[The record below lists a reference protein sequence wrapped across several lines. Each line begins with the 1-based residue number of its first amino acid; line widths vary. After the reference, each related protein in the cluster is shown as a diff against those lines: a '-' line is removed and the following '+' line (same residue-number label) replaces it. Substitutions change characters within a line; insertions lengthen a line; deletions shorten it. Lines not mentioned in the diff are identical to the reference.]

1 MADDTFETPGPGSDA
16 DEILRR
22 ARAAK
27 EDLSGLASAVAS
39 AGRKVAGKV
48 AIDARLRN
56 EPVKTLAIAFG
67 VGYVVGGGFFTP
79 TTSRFLRI
87 ATRLWL
93 LPAVRRELTNQQ
105 EYH

>member
-1 MADDTFETPGPGSDA
+1 MADESFDSPGRGSDA

-27 EDLSGLASAVAS
+27 EDLTALADAVAS
-39 AGRKVAGKV
+39 AGRKVVAKV
-48 AIDARLRN
+48 AIDERLRN

-79 TTSRFLRI
+79 TTGRFLRL

-93 LPAVRRELTNQQ
+93 LPAIRRELTNQQ

>member
-1 MADDTFETPGPGSDA
+1 MADETFDSPGAGSDA

-39 AGRKVAGKV
+39 AGRKVAARV
-48 AIDARLRN
+48 DIDARLRN

>member
-1 MADDTFETPGPGSDA
+1 MENDMSSTNPSDA
-16 DEILRR
+16 EEILRR
-22 ARAAK
+22 AKAAK
-27 EDLSGLASAVAS
+27 QEISGLAGAVAD
-39 AGRKVAGKV
+39 AGRKVANQV
-48 AIDARLRN
+48 AIPERLQN
-56 EPVKTLAIAFG
+56 DPVKTLAIAFG

-93 LPAVRRELTNQQ
+93 LPAVRRGLTNTQ